1 MRCQKKTGAH
11 DTIQF
16 YFDSIA
22 DEQLDLTS
30 ITFNFEN
37 FHTPWS
43 ARDMDKIDIRTFPNK
58 DCTGRDFQGYQVS
71 ALTIL
76 PGTIEAENC
85 SVASTSNVLG
95 YTKADNALIFTF
107 TPQTTL
113 SKSGTGM
120 LRLGI
125 PRWYEVGSK
134 INFMYNVEAS
144 NACTSAQMKITSSQ
158 PSALDRFIQIRYEDM
173 EERYFSGQPITIK
186 CTQFYNPIY

>member
-1 MRCQKKTGAH
+1 M
-11 DTIQF
+11 QF

-22 DEQLDLTS
+22 PEQLDLTS

-58 DCTGRDFQGYQVS
+58 ECSGTNFQGYAVS
-71 ALTIL
+71 ALTVL
-76 PGTIEAENC
+76 PGTIDAEQC

-113 SKSGTGM
+113 SKSGAGM
-120 LRLGI
+120 LRLGL

-134 INFMYNVEAS
+134 LNFMYNVEAS
-144 NACTSAQMKITSSQ
+144 NACTSAQMKITSSV
-158 PSALDRFIQIRYEDM
+158 PSVLDRFITIRYEDM
-173 EERYFSGQPITIK
+173 EERYFSGEPITIK
-186 CTQFYNPIY
+186 CTQFYNPIYQ